1 MKKKKEASVPAKK
14 KKNTNKRK
22 AVALSRRVRELENEF
37 SAIMKALQTET
48 QPIIKNKPA
57 NTYVAT
63 VSFGTD
69 RRLTQEEIDRLVF
82 AVAVQIEDPSGA
94 DGEKR
99 AEFSTHDV
107 KAMIKRTRKINR
119 RKK

>member
-14 KKNTNKRK
+14 KNINKRK
-22 AVALSRRVRELENEF
+22 AVALSRRVKDLENEF

-48 QPIIKNKPA
+48 QPIVKNKPA

-107 KAMIKRTRKINR
+107 KAMIRRTRKINR